1 MQLLKTKQEV
11 REAVR
16 AARCRGL
23 SIGFVPTMGYL
34 HEGHLSLARRAR
46 AENEVVVVSIY
57 VNPTQFGPN
66 EDLAR
71 YPRDLE
77 RDLDLCREVGVDIVW
92 NPDEMYEPG
101 HRTWVVVGDL
111 TERLCGASRPTHFRG
126 VTTVV
131 TKLFG
136 VVQPDHAYFGQKDA
150 QQAFVIRRMTRDLDL
165 GVDIVVCPTVREA
178 DGLAMSSRNVYLTP
192 EQRVQAPTLRRA
204 LLAAEEMVAAG
215 ERRAA
220 AILARV
226 EEVLAEA
233 TLGRIDYVEI
243 VDTDLLQG
251 VEAVDRESLLALAVF
266 FGTTRLID
274 NTLLRPDAAS
284 VGLAPGADLPP
295 ATDLPPSASLSPR

>member
-16 AARCRGL
+16 AARYRGL

-71 YPRDLE
+71 YPRDLG

-101 HRTWVVVGDL
+101 HRTWVVVDDL

-251 VEAVDRESLLALAVF
+251 VEAVDGESLLALAVF

-284 VGLAPGADLPP
+284 VGFPPGADL
-295 ATDLPPSASLSPR
+295 SPR

>member
-16 AARCRGL
+16 AARYRGL

-192 EQRVQAPTLRRA
+192 EQRAQAPTLRRA
-204 LLAAEEMVAAG
+204 LLAAEDMVAWRAPRG
-215 ERRAA
+215 RDPWRVWKRYWQRRHWGVMTTWRS
-220 AILARV
+220 LTPTCSR
-226 EEVLAEA
+226 
-233 TLGRIDYVEI
+233 
-243 VDTDLLQG
+243 
-251 VEAVDRESLLALAVF
+251 VEAVEGSLCWRWPCSSA
-266 FGTTRLID
+266 
-274 NTLLRPDAAS
+274 
-284 VGLAPGADLPP
+284 PP
-295 ATDLPPSASLSPR
+295 ASSITRCYARMLRWWVYRPALTCPPAAACR

>member
-192 EQRVQAPTLRRA
+192 EQRAQAPTLRRA

-233 TLGRIDYVEI
+233 TLGRIDYVDI

-251 VEAVDRESLLALAVF
+251 VEAVEGESLLALAVF
-266 FGTTRLID
+266 FGATRLID

-295 ATDLPPSASLSPR
+295 GANLPLR

>member
-192 EQRVQAPTLRRA
+192 EQRAQAPTLRRA
-204 LLAAEEMVAAG
+204 LLAAEDMVAAG

-251 VEAVDRESLLALAVF
+251 VEAVEGESLLALAVF
-266 FGTTRLID
+266 FGATRLID
-274 NTLLRPDAAS
+274 NTLLRPDAAL
-284 VGLAPGADLPP
+284 VGLPPGADLPP

>member
-192 EQRVQAPTLRRA
+192 EQRAQAPTLRRA
-204 LLAAEEMVAAG
+204 LLAAEDMVAAG

-251 VEAVDRESLLALAVF
+251 VEAVEGESLLALAVF
-266 FGTTRLID
+266 FGATRLID
-274 NTLLRPDAAS
+274 NTLLRPDAAL
-284 VGLAPGADLPP
+284 VGLPPGDDLPP

>member
-192 EQRVQAPTLRRA
+192 EQRAQAPTLRRA

-274 NTLLRPDAAS
+274 NTLLRLDAAL

-295 ATDLPPSASLSPR
+295 RR